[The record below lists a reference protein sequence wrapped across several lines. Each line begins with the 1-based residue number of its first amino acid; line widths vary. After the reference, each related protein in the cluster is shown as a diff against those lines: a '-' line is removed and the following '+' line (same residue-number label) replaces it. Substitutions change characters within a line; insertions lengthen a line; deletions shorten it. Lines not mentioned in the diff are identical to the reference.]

1 MNNRYFTYYSDIYC
15 KELFLNMSLRVEEIN
30 NLELVRNEFNRLV
43 NEQIETH
50 KYNDVLENINTLGLG
65 KIRNLYENISDTMLE
80 SDNGVKVMRKYVKT
94 IKENKDLK
102 KVFSFYNFIDNLDV
116 DSDSRWAYI
125 TEGLKYLDGIDKRN
139 YKKGVKELGNIV
151 SEGVKISNISRNII
165 EECIN
170 NTNNV
175 YESVD
180 FLVLEKPTLKN
191 ISEQVNA
198 KNNILSFLD
207 NKTIVVRESCESNKT
222 NKELIN
228 EINEEMSEINESWMK
243 ELIEDITLNNL
254 SNNGDKVLFENYK
267 NDCLMIIENIINNND
282 EIEDKSKMFSLKEK
296 LGVKEYN
303 VDSFNNDIINLA
315 ELKSTLKY
323 EN

>member
-1 MNNRYFTYYSDIYC
+1 MKSNIN
-15 KELFLNMSLRVEEIN
+15 EIDT
-30 NLELVRNEFNRLV
+30 LEKVRNEFNRLV
-43 NEQIETH
+43 AEKIETH

-65 KIRNLYENISDTMLE
+65 KIRNLYESISDIMLE
-80 SDNGVKVMRKYVKT
+80 SDNGIKIMRKYVKT

-102 KVFSFYNFIDNLDV
+102 KVFSFYDFIDKLNV
-116 DSDSRWAYI
+116 DTDSRWNYI
-125 TEGLKYLDGIDKRN
+125 NEGLKCLENIDKHSF
-139 YKKGVKELGNIV
+139 KMGVKELGNIV
-151 SEGVKISNISRNII
+151 SEGVKTSNITRSTI

-180 FLVLEKPTLKN
+180 FLILEKPTLKN
-191 ISEQVNA
+191 INERIDA
-198 KNNILSFLD
+198 KRVIDSFLD
-207 NKTIVVRESCESNKT
+207 NKTIIVKESCINDKT
-222 NKELIN
+222 NQELIS
-228 EINEEMSEINESWMK
+228 EINEELFEINESWMK

-254 SNNGDKVLFENYK
+254 SNKDNKILFENYK

-303 VDSFNNDIINLA
+303 ADSFNNDIINLA

>member
-1 MNNRYFTYYSDIYC
+1 
-15 KELFLNMSLRVEEIN
+15 MSLRVEEIN

-50 KYNDVLENINTLGLG
+50 RYNDVLENINTLGLG
-65 KIRNLYENISDTMLE
+65 KIRNLYESISDTMLE

-116 DSDSRWAYI
+116 DSDSRWTYI

-151 SEGVKISNISRNII
+151 TEGVKISNISRSVI
-165 EECIN
+165 EDCIN

-191 ISEQVNA
+191 INEQVIA
-198 KNNILSFLD
+198 KNSILNFLD
-207 NKTIVVRESCESNKT
+207 SKIVVVKESYDSDKT
-222 NKELIN
+222 NKELIS
-228 EINEEMSEINESWMK
+228 EINDEISEINESWMK

-254 SNNGDKVLFENYK
+254 ANKDNKILFENYK

-303 VDSFNNDIINLA
+303 ADSFNNDIINLA

>member
-1 MNNRYFTYYSDIYC
+1 
-15 KELFLNMSLRVEEIN
+15 MSLRVEEIN

-65 KIRNLYENISDTMLE
+65 KIRNLYESISDTMLE
-80 SDNGVKVMRKYVKT
+80 SDSGVKIMRKYVKT

-125 TEGLKYLDGIDKRN
+125 TEGLKCLDGINKHN

-151 SEGVKISNISRNII
+151 SEGVKISNISRNVI

-170 NTNNV
+170 NTNDV

-191 ISEQVNA
+191 INEQVIA
-198 KNNILSFLD
+198 KNNILNFLD
-207 NKTIVVRESCESNKT
+207 NKTAIVKESCDNEKT

-228 EINEEMSEINESWMK
+228 EINEELSEINESWMK

-254 SNNGDKVLFENYK
+254 SNNGNKVLFENYK
-267 NDCLMIIENIINNND
+267 NDCLMIIENIVNSDN
-282 EIEDKSKMFSLKEK
+282 EIEDKSKMYSLKEK
-296 LGVKEYN
+296 LSNKEYN
-303 VDSFNNDIINLA
+303 AESFNNDIINLA
-315 ELKSTLKY
+315 ELKSTLKH

>member
-1 MNNRYFTYYSDIYC
+1 
-15 KELFLNMSLRVEEIN
+15 MSLRVEEIN

-50 KYNDVLENINTLGLG
+50 RYNDVLENINTLGLG

-116 DSDSRWAYI
+116 DSDSRWTYI

-151 SEGVKISNISRNII
+151 TEGVKISNISRNII

-191 ISEQVNA
+191 INEQVNA

-207 NKTIVVRESCESNKT
+207 NKTIVVKESCESNKT

-267 NDCLMIIENIINNND
+267 NDCLMIIENIVNSDND
-282 EIEDKSKMFSLKEK
+282 VEDKSKMYSLKEK
-296 LGVKEYN
+296 LGSKEYN
-303 VDSFNNDIINLA
+303 TETFNNDIINLA
-315 ELKSTLKY
+315 ELKSTLKH

>member
-1 MNNRYFTYYSDIYC
+1 MYFTYYSDIYC

-50 KYNDVLENINTLGLG
+50 KYNNVLENINTLGLG

-116 DSDSRWAYI
+116 DSDSRWTYI

-180 FLVLEKPTLKN
+180 FLVLEKSTLKN
-191 ISEQVNA
+191 INEQVNA

-207 NKTIVVRESCESNKT
+207 NKTIVVKESCESNKT

-243 ELIEDITLNNL
+243 KLIEDIALNNL

-267 NDCLMIIENIINNND
+267 NDCLMIIENIVNSEND
-282 EIEDKSKMFSLKEK
+282 VEDKSKMYSLKEK
-296 LGVKEYN
+296 LGNKEYN
-303 VDSFNNDIINLA
+303 AETFNNDIINLA
-315 ELKSTLKY
+315 ELKSTLKH

>member
-1 MNNRYFTYYSDIYC
+1 
-15 KELFLNMSLRVEEIN
+15 MSLRVEEIN

-80 SDNGVKVMRKYVKT
+80 SDNGVKVMRKYIKT

-116 DSDSRWAYI
+116 DSDSRWTYI

-191 ISEQVNA
+191 INEQVNA
-198 KNNILSFLD
+198 KNDILNFLD

-267 NDCLMIIENIINNND
+267 NDCLMIIENIVNSEND
-282 EIEDKSKMFSLKEK
+282 IEDKSKMYSLREK
-296 LGVKEYN
+296 LGNKEYN
-303 VDSFNNDIINLA
+303 AETFNNDIINLA
-315 ELKSTLKY
+315 ELKSTLKH

>member
-1 MNNRYFTYYSDIYC
+1 MKSNIN
-15 KELFLNMSLRVEEIN
+15 EIDT
-30 NLELVRNEFNRLV
+30 LEKVRNEFNRLV
-43 NEQIETH
+43 AEKIETH
-50 KYNDVLENINTLGLG
+50 KYNDVLENISTLGLG
-65 KIRNLYENISDTMLE
+65 KIKKLYESISDIMLE
-80 SDNGVKVMRKYVKT
+80 SDNGIKIMRKYVKT

-102 KVFSFYNFIDNLDV
+102 KVFSFYDFIDKLNV
-116 DSDSRWAYI
+116 GTDSRWNYI
-125 TEGLKYLDGIDKRN
+125 NEGLKCLENIDKHSF
-139 YKKGVKELGNIV
+139 KMGVKELGNIV
-151 SEGVKISNISRNII
+151 SEGVKTSNIARSTI

-170 NTNNV
+170 STNNV

-180 FLVLEKPTLKN
+180 FLILEKPTLKN
-191 ISEQVNA
+191 INERIDA
-198 KNNILSFLD
+198 KRVIDSFLD
-207 NKTIVVRESCESNKT
+207 NKTIIVKESCTNDKT
-222 NKELIN
+222 NKELIS
-228 EINEEMSEINESWMK
+228 EINEELSEINESWMK

-254 SNNGDKVLFENYK
+254 SNKDNKILFENYK

-303 VDSFNNDIINLA
+303 ADSFNNDIINLA

>member
-1 MNNRYFTYYSDIYC
+1 MKSNIN
-15 KELFLNMSLRVEEIN
+15 EIDT
-30 NLELVRNEFNRLV
+30 LEKVRNEFNRLV
-43 NEQIETH
+43 AEKIETH

-65 KIRNLYENISDTMLE
+65 KIRNLYESISDIMLE
-80 SDNGVKVMRKYVKT
+80 SDNGIKIMRKYVKT

-102 KVFSFYNFIDNLDV
+102 KVFSFYDFIDKLNV
-116 DSDSRWAYI
+116 DTDSRWNYI
-125 TEGLKYLDGIDKRN
+125 NEGLKCLENIDKHSF
-139 YKKGVKELGNIV
+139 KMGVKELGNIV
-151 SEGVKISNISRNII
+151 SEGVKTSNIARSTI

-170 NTNNV
+170 STNNV

-180 FLVLEKPTLKN
+180 FLILEKPTLKN
-191 ISEQVNA
+191 INERIDA
-198 KNNILSFLD
+198 KRVIDSFLD
-207 NKTIVVRESCESNKT
+207 NKTIIVKESCTNDKT
-222 NKELIN
+222 NKELIS
-228 EINEEMSEINESWMK
+228 EINEELSEINESWMK
-243 ELIEDITLNNL
+243 ELIENITLNNL
-254 SNNGDKVLFENYK
+254 SNKDNKILFENYK

-303 VDSFNNDIINLA
+303 ADSFNNDIINLA

>member
-1 MNNRYFTYYSDIYC
+1 
-15 KELFLNMSLRVEEIN
+15 MSLRVEEIN

-116 DSDSRWAYI
+116 DSDSRWTYI

-191 ISEQVNA
+191 INEQVNA

-207 NKTIVVRESCESNKT
+207 NKTIVVKESCESNKT

-267 NDCLMIIENIINNND
+267 NDCLMIIENIVNSEND
-282 EIEDKSKMFSLKEK
+282 VEDKSKMYSLKEK
-296 LGVKEYN
+296 LGNKEYN
-303 VDSFNNDIINLA
+303 AETFNNDIINLA
-315 ELKSTLKY
+315 ELKSTLKH

>member
-1 MNNRYFTYYSDIYC
+1 
-15 KELFLNMSLRVEEIN
+15 MSLRVEEIN

-50 KYNDVLENINTLGLG
+50 RYNDVLENINTLGLG
-65 KIRNLYENISDTMLE
+65 KIRNLYESISDTMLE
-80 SDNGVKVMRKYVKT
+80 SDNGVKVMRKYVKA

-116 DSDSRWAYI
+116 DSDSRWTYI
-125 TEGLKYLDGIDKRN
+125 TEGLKYLDGINKRN

-191 ISEQVNA
+191 INEQVNA

-254 SNNGDKVLFENYK
+254 SNNGNKVLFENYK
-267 NDCLMIIENIINNND
+267 NDCLMIIENIVNSDND
-282 EIEDKSKMFSLKEK
+282 VEDKSKMYALKEK
-296 LGVKEYN
+296 LGNKEYN
-303 VDSFNNDIINLA
+303 AETFNNDIINLA
-315 ELKSTLKY
+315 ELKSTLKH

>member
-1 MNNRYFTYYSDIYC
+1 
-15 KELFLNMSLRVEEIN
+15 MSLRVEEIN

-50 KYNDVLENINTLGLG
+50 RYNDVLENINTLGLG
-65 KIRNLYENISDTMLE
+65 KIRNLYESISDTMLE
-80 SDNGVKVMRKYVKT
+80 SYNGVKVMRKYVKT

-116 DSDSRWAYI
+116 DSDSRWTYI

-151 SEGVKISNISRNII
+151 TEGVKISNISRNII

-191 ISEQVNA
+191 INEQVNA

-254 SNNGDKVLFENYK
+254 SNNGNKVLFENYK
-267 NDCLMIIENIINNND
+267 NDCLMIIENIVNSDND
-282 EIEDKSKMFSLKEK
+282 VEDKSKMYALKEK
-296 LGVKEYN
+296 LGNKEYN
-303 VDSFNNDIINLA
+303 AETFNNDIINLA
-315 ELKSTLKY
+315 ELKSTLKH

>member
-1 MNNRYFTYYSDIYC
+1 
-15 KELFLNMSLRVEEIN
+15 MSLRVEEIN

-65 KIRNLYENISDTMLE
+65 KIRNLYESISDTMLE

-116 DSDSRWAYI
+116 DSDSRWTYI

-151 SEGVKISNISRNII
+151 SEGVKISNISRSVI
-165 EECIN
+165 EDCIN

-191 ISEQVNA
+191 INEQVIA
-198 KNNILSFLD
+198 KNSILNFLD
-207 NKTIVVRESCESNKT
+207 SKIVVVKESYDSDKT
-222 NKELIN
+222 NKELIS
-228 EINEEMSEINESWMK
+228 EINDEISEINESWMK

-254 SNNGDKVLFENYK
+254 ANNDNKILFENYK
-267 NDCLMIIENIINNND
+267 NDCLMIIENIVNSDND
-282 EIEDKSKMFSLKEK
+282 VEDKSKMYSLKEK
-296 LGVKEYN
+296 LGNKEYN
-303 VDSFNNDIINLA
+303 AETFNNDIINLA

>member
-1 MNNRYFTYYSDIYC
+1 
-15 KELFLNMSLRVEEIN
+15 MSLRVEEIN

-65 KIRNLYENISDTMLE
+65 KIRNLYESISDTMLE
-80 SDNGVKVMRKYVKT
+80 SDSGVKIMRKYVKT

-125 TEGLKYLDGIDKRN
+125 TEGLKCLDGINKRN

-151 SEGVKISNISRNII
+151 SEGVKISNISRNVI

-170 NTNNV
+170 NTNDV

-191 ISEQVNA
+191 INEQVIA
-198 KNNILSFLD
+198 KNNILNFLD
-207 NKTIVVRESCESNKT
+207 NKTAIVKESCDNEKT

-228 EINEEMSEINESWMK
+228 EINEELSEINESWMK

-254 SNNGDKVLFENYK
+254 SNNGNKVLFENYK
-267 NDCLMIIENIINNND
+267 NDCLMIIENIVNSDN
-282 EIEDKSKMFSLKEK
+282 EIEDKSKMYSLKEK
-296 LGVKEYN
+296 LSNKEYN
-303 VDSFNNDIINLA
+303 AESFNNDIINLA
-315 ELKSTLKY
+315 ELKSTLKH

>member
-1 MNNRYFTYYSDIYC
+1 
-15 KELFLNMSLRVEEIN
+15 MSLRVEEIN

-50 KYNDVLENINTLGLG
+50 RYNDVLENINTLGLG

-116 DSDSRWAYI
+116 DSDSRWTYI

-151 SEGVKISNISRNII
+151 SEGVKISNISRSVI
-165 EECIN
+165 EDCIN

-191 ISEQVNA
+191 INEQVIA
-198 KNNILSFLD
+198 KNSILNFLD
-207 NKTIVVRESCESNKT
+207 SKIVVVKESYDSDKT
-222 NKELIN
+222 NKELIS
-228 EINEEMSEINESWMK
+228 EINDEISEINESWMK

-254 SNNGDKVLFENYK
+254 ANKDNKILFENYK
-267 NDCLMIIENIINNND
+267 NDCLMIFENIINNND

-303 VDSFNNDIINLA
+303 ADSFNNDIINLA
-315 ELKSTLKY
+315 EFKSTLKY

>member
-1 MNNRYFTYYSDIYC
+1 
-15 KELFLNMSLRVEEIN
+15 MSLRVEEIN

-50 KYNDVLENINTLGLG
+50 KYNDILENINTLGLG
-65 KIRNLYENISDTMLE
+65 KIRNLYESISDTMLE

-116 DSDSRWAYI
+116 DSDSRWTYI

-151 SEGVKISNISRNII
+151 SEGVKISNISRSVI
-165 EECIN
+165 EDCIN

-191 ISEQVNA
+191 INEQVIA
-198 KNNILSFLD
+198 KNSILNFLD
-207 NKTIVVRESCESNKT
+207 SKIVVVKESYDSDKT
-222 NKELIN
+222 NKELIS
-228 EINEEMSEINESWMK
+228 EINDEISEINESWMK

-254 SNNGDKVLFENYK
+254 ANKDNKILFENYK

-303 VDSFNNDIINLA
+303 ADSFNNDIINLA

>member
-1 MNNRYFTYYSDIYC
+1 
-15 KELFLNMSLRVEEIN
+15 MSLRVEEIN

-65 KIRNLYENISDTMLE
+65 KIRNLYESISDTMLE

-116 DSDSRWAYI
+116 DSDSRWTYI

-151 SEGVKISNISRNII
+151 SEGVKISNISRSVI
-165 EECIN
+165 EDCIN

-191 ISEQVNA
+191 INEQVIA
-198 KNNILSFLD
+198 KNSILNFLD
-207 NKTIVVRESCESNKT
+207 SKIVVVKESYDSDKT
-222 NKELIN
+222 NKELIS
-228 EINEEMSEINESWMK
+228 EINDEISEINESWMK

-254 SNNGDKVLFENYK
+254 ANNDNKILFENYK

-303 VDSFNNDIINLA
+303 VESFNNDIINLA

>member
-1 MNNRYFTYYSDIYC
+1 
-15 KELFLNMSLRVEEIN
+15 MSLRVEEIN

-65 KIRNLYENISDTMLE
+65 KIRNLYESISDTMLE

-116 DSDSRWAYI
+116 DSDSRWTYI

-151 SEGVKISNISRNII
+151 SEGVKISNISRSVI
-165 EECIN
+165 EDCIN

-191 ISEQVNA
+191 INEQVIA
-198 KNNILSFLD
+198 KNSILNFLD
-207 NKTIVVRESCESNKT
+207 SKIVVVKESYDSDKT
-222 NKELIN
+222 NKELIS
-228 EINEEMSEINESWMK
+228 EINDEISEINESWMK

-254 SNNGDKVLFENYK
+254 ANKDNKILFENYK

>member
-1 MNNRYFTYYSDIYC
+1 
-15 KELFLNMSLRVEEIN
+15 MSLRVEEIN

-50 KYNDVLENINTLGLG
+50 RYNDVLENINTLGLG

-102 KVFSFYNFIDNLDV
+102 KVFSFYNFIDNLNV
-116 DSDSRWAYI
+116 DSDSRWTYI

-191 ISEQVNA
+191 INEQVNA

-254 SNNGDKVLFENYK
+254 SDNGDKVLFENYK
-267 NDCLMIIENIINNND
+267 NDCLIIIENIVNSD
-282 EIEDKSKMFSLKEK
+282 DDVEDKSKMYSLKEK
-296 LGVKEYN
+296 LGNKEYN
-303 VDSFNNDIINLA
+303 AETFNNDIINLA
-315 ELKSTLKY
+315 ELKSTLKH

>member
-1 MNNRYFTYYSDIYC
+1 
-15 KELFLNMSLRVEEIN
+15 MSLRVEEIN

-65 KIRNLYENISDTMLE
+65 KIRNLYESISDTMLE

-116 DSDSRWAYI
+116 DSDSRWTYI

-151 SEGVKISNISRNII
+151 SEGVKISNISRSVI
-165 EECIN
+165 EDCIN

-191 ISEQVNA
+191 INEQVIA
-198 KNNILSFLD
+198 KNSILNFLD
-207 NKTIVVRESCESNKT
+207 SKIVVLKESYDSDKT
-222 NKELIN
+222 NKELIS
-228 EINEEMSEINESWMK
+228 EINDEISEINESWMK

-254 SNNGDKVLFENYK
+254 ANKDNKILFENYK

-303 VDSFNNDIINLA
+303 ADSFNNDIINLA

>member
-1 MNNRYFTYYSDIYC
+1 MKSNIN
-15 KELFLNMSLRVEEIN
+15 EIDT
-30 NLELVRNEFNRLV
+30 LEKVRNEFNRLV
-43 NEQIETH
+43 AEKIETH

-65 KIRNLYENISDTMLE
+65 KIRNLYESISDIMLE
-80 SDNGVKVMRKYVKT
+80 SDNGIKIMRKYVKT

-102 KVFSFYNFIDNLDV
+102 KVFSFYDFIDKLNV
-116 DSDSRWAYI
+116 DTDSRWNYI
-125 TEGLKYLDGIDKRN
+125 NEGLKCLENIDKHSF
-139 YKKGVKELGNIV
+139 KMGVKELGNIV
-151 SEGVKISNISRNII
+151 SEGVKTSNITRSTI

-180 FLVLEKPTLKN
+180 FLILEKPTLKN
-191 ISEQVNA
+191 INERIDA
-198 KNNILSFLD
+198 KRVIDSFLD
-207 NKTIVVRESCESNKT
+207 NKTIIVKESCINDKT
-222 NKELIN
+222 NQELIS
-228 EINEEMSEINESWMK
+228 EINEELSEINESWMK

-254 SNNGDKVLFENYK
+254 SNKDNKILFENYK

-303 VDSFNNDIINLA
+303 ADSFNNDIINLA

>member
-1 MNNRYFTYYSDIYC
+1 
-15 KELFLNMSLRVEEIN
+15 MSLRVEEIN

-65 KIRNLYENISDTMLE
+65 KIRNLYESISDTMLE
-80 SDNGVKVMRKYVKT
+80 SDSGIKIMRKYVKT

-125 TEGLKYLDGIDKRN
+125 TEGLKCLDGINKRN

-151 SEGVKISNISRNII
+151 SEGVKISNISRNVI

-191 ISEQVNA
+191 INEQVIA
-198 KNNILSFLD
+198 KNSILNFLD
-207 NKTIVVRESCESNKT
+207 SKIVVVKESYDSDKT
-222 NKELIN
+222 NKGLIS
-228 EINEEMSEINESWMK
+228 EINDEISEINESWMK

-254 SNNGDKVLFENYK
+254 SNNLLVVGQQL
-267 NDCLMIIENIINNND
+267 LI
-282 EIEDKSKMFSLKEK
+282 SP
-296 LGVKEYN
+296 
-303 VDSFNNDIINLA
+303 
-315 ELKSTLKY
+315 
-323 EN
+323 

>member
-1 MNNRYFTYYSDIYC
+1 
-15 KELFLNMSLRVEEIN
+15 MSLRVEEIN

-116 DSDSRWAYI
+116 DSDSRWTYI

-139 YKKGVKELGNIV
+139 YKKGVKELGNVV

-191 ISEQVNA
+191 INEQVNA
-198 KNNILSFLD
+198 KNNILNFLD

-228 EINEEMSEINESWMK
+228 EINEEMSEINEYWMK

-267 NDCLMIIENIINNND
+267 NDCLMIIENIVNSEND
-282 EIEDKSKMFSLKEK
+282 VEDKSKMYSLREK
-296 LGVKEYN
+296 LGNKEYN
-303 VDSFNNDIINLA
+303 AETFNNDIINLA
-315 ELKSTLKY
+315 ELKSTLKH

>member
-1 MNNRYFTYYSDIYC
+1 
-15 KELFLNMSLRVEEIN
+15 MSLRVEEIN

-65 KIRNLYENISDTMLE
+65 KIRNLYESISDTMLE

-102 KVFSFYNFIDNLDV
+102 KVFSFYNFIDNLDA
-116 DSDSRWAYI
+116 DSDSRWTYI

-191 ISEQVNA
+191 INEQVNA

-207 NKTIVVRESCESNKT
+207 NKTIVVKESCESNKT

-267 NDCLMIIENIINNND
+267 NDCLMIIENIVNSDND
-282 EIEDKSKMFSLKEK
+282 VEDKSKMYSLKEK
-296 LGVKEYN
+296 LGNKEYN
-303 VDSFNNDIINLA
+303 AETFNNDIINLA
-315 ELKSTLKY
+315 ELKSTLKH

>member
-1 MNNRYFTYYSDIYC
+1 
-15 KELFLNMSLRVEEIN
+15 MSLRVEEIN

-50 KYNDVLENINTLGLG
+50 RYNDVLENINTLGLG
-65 KIRNLYENISDTMLE
+65 KIRNLYESISDTMLE
-80 SDNGVKVMRKYVKT
+80 SDNGVKVMRKYVKA

-116 DSDSRWAYI
+116 DSDSRWTYI

-151 SEGVKISNISRNII
+151 TEGVKISNISRSVI
-165 EECIN
+165 EDCIN

-191 ISEQVNA
+191 INEQVIA
-198 KNNILSFLD
+198 KNSILNFLD
-207 NKTIVVRESCESNKT
+207 SKIVVVKESYDSDKT
-222 NKELIN
+222 NKELIS
-228 EINEEMSEINESWMK
+228 EINDEISEINESWMK

-254 SNNGDKVLFENYK
+254 ANKDNKILFENYK

-303 VDSFNNDIINLA
+303 ADSFNNDIINLA

>member
-1 MNNRYFTYYSDIYC
+1 
-15 KELFLNMSLRVEEIN
+15 MSLRVEEIN

-65 KIRNLYENISDTMLE
+65 KIRNLYESISDTMLE

-116 DSDSRWAYI
+116 DSDSRWTYI
-125 TEGLKYLDGIDKRN
+125 TEGLKYLDCIDKRN

-151 SEGVKISNISRNII
+151 SEGVKISNISRSVI
-165 EECIN
+165 EDCIN

-191 ISEQVNA
+191 INEQVIA
-198 KNNILSFLD
+198 KNSILNFLD
-207 NKTIVVRESCESNKT
+207 SKIVVVKESYDSDKT
-222 NKELIN
+222 NKELIS
-228 EINEEMSEINESWMK
+228 EINDEISEINESWMK

-254 SNNGDKVLFENYK
+254 ANNDNKILFENYK

-303 VDSFNNDIINLA
+303 VESFNNDIINLA

>member
-1 MNNRYFTYYSDIYC
+1 
-15 KELFLNMSLRVEEIN
+15 MSLRVEEIN

-50 KYNDVLENINTLGLG
+50 KYNDVLEKINTLGLG

-116 DSDSRWAYI
+116 DSDSRWTYI
-125 TEGLKYLDGIDKRN
+125 TEGLKYLDGINKRN

-191 ISEQVNA
+191 INEQVNA
-198 KNNILSFLD
+198 KNNILNFLD
-207 NKTIVVRESCESNKT
+207 NKTVIVKESYDSDKT
-222 NKELIN
+222 NKELIS
-228 EINEEMSEINESWMK
+228 EINDEISEINESWMK

-254 SNNGDKVLFENYK
+254 SNNSDKVLFENYK
-267 NDCLMIIENIINNND
+267 NDCLMIIENIVNGDND
-282 EIEDKSKMFSLKEK
+282 VEDKSKMYSLKEK
-296 LGVKEYN
+296 LSNKEYN

-315 ELKSTLKY
+315 ELKSTLKH

>member
-1 MNNRYFTYYSDIYC
+1 
-15 KELFLNMSLRVEEIN
+15 MSLRVEEIN

-65 KIRNLYENISDTMLE
+65 KIRNLYESISDTMLE

-116 DSDSRWAYI
+116 DSDSRWTYI

-151 SEGVKISNISRNII
+151 SEGVKISNISRSVI
-165 EECIN
+165 EDCIN

-191 ISEQVNA
+191 INEQVIA
-198 KNNILSFLD
+198 KNSILNFLD
-207 NKTIVVRESCESNKT
+207 SKIVVVKESYDSDKT
-222 NKELIN
+222 NKELIS
-228 EINEEMSEINESWMK
+228 EINDEISEINETWMK

-254 SNNGDKVLFENYK
+254 ANNDNKILFENYK

-303 VDSFNNDIINLA
+303 VESFNNDIINLA

>member
-1 MNNRYFTYYSDIYC
+1 
-15 KELFLNMSLRVEEIN
+15 MSLRVEEIN

-65 KIRNLYENISDTMLE
+65 KIRNLYESISDTMLE

-116 DSDSRWAYI
+116 DSDSRWTYI

-191 ISEQVNA
+191 INEQVNA
-198 KNNILSFLD
+198 KNSILSFLD
-207 NKTIVVRESCESNKT
+207 NKTIVVKESCESNKT

-267 NDCLMIIENIINNND
+267 NDCLMIIENIVNSDND
-282 EIEDKSKMFSLKEK
+282 VEDKSKMYSLKEK
-296 LGVKEYN
+296 LGNKEYN
-303 VDSFNNDIINLA
+303 AETFNNDIINLA
-315 ELKSTLKY
+315 ELKSTLKH

>member
-1 MNNRYFTYYSDIYC
+1 
-15 KELFLNMSLRVEEIN
+15 MSLRVEEIN

-50 KYNDVLENINTLGLG
+50 RYNDVLENINTLGLG
-65 KIRNLYENISDTMLE
+65 KIRNLYESISDTMLE
-80 SDNGVKVMRKYVKT
+80 SDNGVKVMRKYVKA

-116 DSDSRWAYI
+116 DSDSRWTYI

-151 SEGVKISNISRNII
+151 TEGVKISNISRNII

-191 ISEQVNA
+191 INEQVNA

-254 SNNGDKVLFENYK
+254 SNNGNKVLFENYK
-267 NDCLMIIENIINNND
+267 NDCLMIIENIVNSDND
-282 EIEDKSKMFSLKEK
+282 VEDKSKMYALKEK
-296 LGVKEYN
+296 LGNKEYN
-303 VDSFNNDIINLA
+303 AETFNNDIINLA
-315 ELKSTLKY
+315 ELKSTLKH

>member
-1 MNNRYFTYYSDIYC
+1 
-15 KELFLNMSLRVEEIN
+15 MSLRVEEIN

-50 KYNDVLENINTLGLG
+50 RYNDVLENINTLGLG

-116 DSDSRWAYI
+116 DSDSRWTYI

-191 ISEQVNA
+191 INEQVNA

-207 NKTIVVRESCESNKT
+207 NKTIVVRES
-222 NKELIN
+222 
-228 EINEEMSEINESWMK
+228 
-243 ELIEDITLNNL
+243 
-254 SNNGDKVLFENYK
+254 
-267 NDCLMIIENIINNND
+267 
-282 EIEDKSKMFSLKEK
+282 
-296 LGVKEYN
+296 
-303 VDSFNNDIINLA
+303 
-315 ELKSTLKY
+315 
-323 EN
+323 

>member
-1 MNNRYFTYYSDIYC
+1 
-15 KELFLNMSLRVEEIN
+15 MSLRVEEIN

-50 KYNDVLENINTLGLG
+50 RYNDVLENINTLGLG
-65 KIRNLYENISDTMLE
+65 KIRNLYESISDTMLE
-80 SDNGVKVMRKYVKT
+80 SDNGVRVMRKYVKA

-116 DSDSRWAYI
+116 DSDSRWTYI

-151 SEGVKISNISRNII
+151 TEGVKISNISRNII

-191 ISEQVNA
+191 INEQVNA

-254 SNNGDKVLFENYK
+254 SNNGNKVLFENYK
-267 NDCLMIIENIINNND
+267 NDCLMIIENIVNSDND
-282 EIEDKSKMFSLKEK
+282 VEDKSKMYALKEK
-296 LGVKEYN
+296 LGNKEYN
-303 VDSFNNDIINLA
+303 AETFNNDIINLA
-315 ELKSTLKY
+315 ELKSTLKH

>member
-1 MNNRYFTYYSDIYC
+1 
-15 KELFLNMSLRVEEIN
+15 MSLRVEEIN

-50 KYNDVLENINTLGLG
+50 RYNDVLENINTLGLG

-116 DSDSRWAYI
+116 DSDSRWTYI

-151 SEGVKISNISRNII
+151 TEGVKISNISRNII

-191 ISEQVNA
+191 INEQVNA

-267 NDCLMIIENIINNND
+267 NDCLMIIENIVNSDND
-282 EIEDKSKMFSLKEK
+282 VEDKSKMYSLKEK
-296 LGVKEYN
+296 LNNKEYN
-303 VDSFNNDIINLA
+303 AETFNNDIINLA
-315 ELKSTLKY
+315 ELKSTLKH

>member
-1 MNNRYFTYYSDIYC
+1 
-15 KELFLNMSLRVEEIN
+15 MSLRVEEIN

-50 KYNDVLENINTLGLG
+50 RYNDVLENINTLGLG

-116 DSDSRWAYI
+116 DSDSRWTYI

-180 FLVLEKPTLKN
+180 FLVLEKSTLKN
-191 ISEQVNA
+191 INEQVNA
-198 KNNILSFLD
+198 KNSILNFLD
-207 NKTIVVRESCESNKT
+207 NKTIVVKESCESNKT

-267 NDCLMIIENIINNND
+267 NDCLMIIENIVNSDND
-282 EIEDKSKMFSLKEK
+282 VEDKSKMYSLKEK
-296 LGVKEYN
+296 LGNKEYN
-303 VDSFNNDIINLA
+303 AETFNNDIINLA
-315 ELKSTLKY
+315 ELKSTLKH

>member
-1 MNNRYFTYYSDIYC
+1 
-15 KELFLNMSLRVEEIN
+15 MSLRVEEIN

-50 KYNDVLENINTLGLG
+50 KYNDVLEKINTLGLG

-116 DSDSRWAYI
+116 DSDSRWTYI
-125 TEGLKYLDGIDKRN
+125 TEGLKYLDGINKRN

-191 ISEQVNA
+191 INEQVNA

-207 NKTIVVRESCESNKT
+207 NKTVIVKESYDSDKT
-222 NKELIN
+222 NKELIS
-228 EINEEMSEINESWMK
+228 EINDEISEINESWMK

-254 SNNGDKVLFENYK
+254 SNNSDKVLFENYK
-267 NDCLMIIENIINNND
+267 NDCLMIIENIVNGDND
-282 EIEDKSKMFSLKEK
+282 VEDKSKMYSLKEK
-296 LGVKEYN
+296 LSNKEYN

-315 ELKSTLKY
+315 ELKSTLKH

>member
-1 MNNRYFTYYSDIYC
+1 MKSNIN
-15 KELFLNMSLRVEEIN
+15 EIDT
-30 NLELVRNEFNRLV
+30 LEKVRNEFNRLV
-43 NEQIETH
+43 AEKIETH

-65 KIRNLYENISDTMLE
+65 KIRNLYESISDIMLE
-80 SDNGVKVMRKYVKT
+80 SDNGIKIMRKYVKT

-102 KVFSFYNFIDNLDV
+102 KVFSFYDFIDKLNV
-116 DSDSRWAYI
+116 DTDSRWNYI
-125 TEGLKYLDGIDKRN
+125 NEGLKCLENIDKHSF
-139 YKKGVKELGNIV
+139 KMGVKELGNIV
-151 SEGVKISNISRNII
+151 SEGVKTSNITRSTI

-170 NTNNV
+170 STNNV

-180 FLVLEKPTLKN
+180 FLILEKPTLKN
-191 ISEQVNA
+191 INERIDA
-198 KNNILSFLD
+198 KRVIDSFLD
-207 NKTIVVRESCESNKT
+207 NKTIIVKESYTNDKT
-222 NKELIN
+222 NKELIS
-228 EINEEMSEINESWMK
+228 EINEELSEINESWMK

-254 SNNGDKVLFENYK
+254 SNKDNKILFENYK

-303 VDSFNNDIINLA
+303 ADSFNNDIINLA

>member
-1 MNNRYFTYYSDIYC
+1 
-15 KELFLNMSLRVEEIN
+15 MSLRVEEIN

-65 KIRNLYENISDTMLE
+65 KIRNLYESISDTMLE

-116 DSDSRWAYI
+116 DSDSRWTYI

-151 SEGVKISNISRNII
+151 SEGVKISNISRSVI
-165 EECIN
+165 EDCIN

-191 ISEQVNA
+191 INEQVIA
-198 KNNILSFLD
+198 KNSILNFLD
-207 NKTIVVRESCESNKT
+207 SKIVVVKESYDSDKT
-222 NKELIN
+222 NKELIS
-228 EINEEMSEINESWMK
+228 EINDEISEINESWMK

-254 SNNGDKVLFENYK
+254 ANKDNKILFENYK

-303 VDSFNNDIINLA
+303 ADSFNNDIINLA

>member
-1 MNNRYFTYYSDIYC
+1 
-15 KELFLNMSLRVEEIN
+15 MSLRVEEIN

-65 KIRNLYENISDTMLE
+65 KIRNLYESISDTMLE

-116 DSDSRWAYI
+116 DSDSRWTYI

-191 ISEQVNA
+191 INEQVNA
-198 KNNILSFLD
+198 KNSILSFLD
-207 NKTIVVRESCESNKT
+207 NKTIVVKESCESNKT

-254 SNNGDKVLFENYK
+254 SNNGDKALFENYK
-267 NDCLMIIENIINNND
+267 NDCLMLIENIINNND

-296 LGVKEYN
+296 LGVKEYSA
-303 VDSFNNDIINLA
+303 DSFNNDIINLA